1 MYVKEIQFSLC
12 LMNSFTY
19 QVSSK
24 TDMDKSAD
32 ENGHLKAP
40 VYFEIS
46 SIPGTP
52 GLNKRRCYYLSD
64 LSASI
69 KR

>member
-1 MYVKEIQFSLC
+1 MYVKEIDQLLFDE
-12 LMNSFTY
+12 FAY
-19 QVSSK
+19 QVESR
-24 TDMDKSAD
+24 TDMEKSAD

-40 VYFEIS
+40 FYFEIS
-46 SIPGTP
+46 SIPRTP

-69 KR
+69 